1 MTLRKL
7 MKFIIGQGL
16 ALFMLGLA
24 HAVMGQAV
32 NGTLL
37 GTVTDSAGNVVAN
50 AQVTIVLTGQSVRYA
65 TVTNGSG
72 DYTEPDLPSGTY
84 AVTVV
89 APGFKKETRENI
101 ALATNTTTRVDV
113 ALSPGSATET
123 VEVTT
128 APPELQTDR
137 ADISS
142 TIEQGQIGSLPLSSG
157 NSFQSLLN
165 TVPGMAPDRLQQLA
179 VL

>member
-1 MTLRKL
+1 MTQRRMMRL
-7 MKFIIGQGL
+7 IIGPVL
-16 ALFMLGLA
+16 ALFVLGFSHPLL
-24 HAVMGQAV
+24 GQAV

-37 GTVTDSAGNVVAN
+37 GTVTDSTGKVVPN
-50 AQVTIVLTGQSVRYA
+50 AQVRIVLTGQSVQYA
-65 TVTNGSG
+65 TITNGSG

-89 APGFKKETRENI
+89 AQGFKKETRENI

-113 ALSPGSATET
+113 TLDPGSATET

-142 TIEQGQIGSLPLSSG
+142 TIEQGQIGTLPLSSG

-165 TVPGMAPDRLQQLA
+165 TVPGMAPI
-179 VL
+179 VFN